1 MLLVICIQI
10 IYVNGIGNEAEERN
24 LLNVEI
30 VTRSITIR
38 HIIHE
43 LEVLTIKLFIVASL
57 IFMANLEHFA
67 ERIPPLLKRSIDGT
81 NIFFFVRIELFS
93 EIP

>member
-10 IYVNGIGNEAEERN
+10 IYVNGIGNEAEERD

-30 VTRSITIR
+30 FTRSITIR

-43 LEVLTIKLFIVASL
+43 LEVLTIKLLYLSWL
-57 IFMANLEHFA
+57 
-67 ERIPPLLKRSIDGT
+67 R
-81 NIFFFVRIELFS
+81 
-93 EIP
+93 